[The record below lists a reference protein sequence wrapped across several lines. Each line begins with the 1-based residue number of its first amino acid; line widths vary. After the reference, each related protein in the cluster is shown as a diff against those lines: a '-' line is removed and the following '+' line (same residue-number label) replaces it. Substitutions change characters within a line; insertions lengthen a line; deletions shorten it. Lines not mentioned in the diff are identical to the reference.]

1 MEEAAPAPAVSMP
14 GGKPMEGGHR
24 QVGERGG
31 RRSEEDLVQAS
42 QRALKRGGILNAV
55 RTRAKIESRRV
66 GWGVEGLWA
75 WKKAE
80 VWCPDHGVWGRG
92 KERSV

>member
-1 MEEAAPAPAVSMP
+1 M
-14 GGKPMEGGHR
+14 
-24 QVGERGG
+24 
-31 RRSEEDLVQAS
+31 
-42 QRALKRGGILNAV
+42 NAV
-55 RTRAKIESRRV
+55 RTRAKIEYRRV

-80 VWCPDHGVWGRG
+80 VWCPDNGVWGRG